1 MTGLDITGL
10 DISGLDKTGPADVTV
25 DIGSLRLIGFS
36 RAEARR
42 VEDGFRVELA
52 QITGAD
58 VRSVPHQTDQL
69 VAQTDGRGTPETVG
83 AAAARA
89 LIAGLDP

>member
-1 MTGLDITGL
+1 MT
-10 DISGLDKTGPADVTV
+10 GLDKTGPADVTL
-25 DIGSLRLIGFS
+25 DIGTLRLIGFS

-42 VEDGFRVELA
+42 VEDGFRAELA
-52 QITGAD
+52 QLTPAD
-58 VRSVPHQTDQL
+58 FADQPHQTGQL

-89 LIAGLDP
+89 LIAGLAR